1 MPNLGI
7 TELIVI
13 LMILLL
19 VFGGSR
25 LPQIGESLGRTARIF
40 KRGLVSNDAIKVE
53 DETPTATAALEGAP
67 KAASPKPA
75 SSAPTQSRDVAEAE
89 LVDKKS

>member
-1 MPNLGI
+1 VPNLGI

-25 LPQIGESLGRTARIF
+25 LPQIGESLGRTARSF
-40 KRGLVSNDAIKVE
+40 KRGLFSNEAIKV
-53 DETPTATAALEGAP
+53 DDATPTAEATPEGA
-67 KAASPKPA
+67 AKPA
-75 SSAPTQSRDVAEAE
+75 STPMPSREVAEAE

>member
-25 LPQIGESLGRTARIF
+25 LPQIGESLGRTARSF
-40 KRGLVSNDAIKVE
+40 KRGLFSNEAIKV
-53 DETPTATAALEGAP
+53 DEATPTAEATPEPTP
-67 KAASPKPA
+67 KLATPKPA
-75 SSAPTQSRDVAEAE
+75 GAPTQNREVAEAE

>member
-1 MPNLGI
+1 VPNLGF

-25 LPQIGESLGRTARIF
+25 LPQIGESLGRTARSF
-40 KRGLVSNDAIKVE
+40 KRGLFSNESIKV
-53 DETPTATAALEGAP
+53 DETTPTAEATSEGGAQKPAAL
-67 KAASPKPA
+67 KAAS
-75 SSAPTQSRDVAEAE
+75 APTPNREVAEAE

>member
-1 MPNLGI
+1 VPNLGF

-25 LPQIGESLGRTARIF
+25 LPRIGESLGRTARSF
-40 KRGLVSNDAIKVE
+40 KRGLFSNEAIEV
-53 DETPTATAALEGAP
+53 DPADPTAEAKPEGAP
-67 KAASPKPA
+67 KPASPKPA
-75 SSAPTQSRDVAEAE
+75 NPASQNREVADAE

>member
-1 MPNLGI
+1 VPNLGF

-25 LPQIGESLGRTARIF
+25 LPQIGESLGRTARHF
-40 KRGLVSNDAIKVE
+40 KRGLFSNEAIKVE
-53 DETPTATAALEGAP
+53 EATSAEEPGPADAP
-67 KAASPKPA
+67 KSAGAQLA
-75 SSAPTQSRDVAEAE
+75 SAPTQKREIADAE

>member
-1 MPNLGI
+1 MPNLGF

-25 LPQIGESLGRTARIF
+25 LPQIGESLGRTARSF
-40 KRGLVSNDAIKVE
+40 KRGLFSNEAIKV
-53 DETPTATAALEGAP
+53 DEATPTDDVTDGA
-67 KAASPKPA
+67 PKPA
-75 SSAPTQSRDVAEAE
+75 SLNPAGAPTQDREITEAE

>member
-7 TELIVI
+7 PELLVI
-13 LMILLL
+13 LMILVL

-25 LPQIGESLGRTARIF
+25 LPQIGESLGRTARSF
-40 KRGLVSNDAIKVE
+40 KRAIASNDEIKVE
-53 DETPTATAALEGAP
+53 ASETAAATKPSAQLEAP
-67 KAASPKPA
+67 SGE
-75 SSAPTQSRDVAEAE
+75 APGTKISDAE

>member
-1 MPNLGI
+1 VPNLGI

-25 LPQIGESLGRTARIF
+25 LPQIGESLGRTARSF
-40 KRGLVSNDAIKVE
+40 KRGLFSNEAIKV
-53 DETPTATAALEGAP
+53 DEATPTAEATAESAP
-67 KAASPKPA
+67 KPLSPR
-75 SSAPTQSRDVAEAE
+75 SAGGPTPNGEVTEAE

>member
-1 MPNLGI
+1 VPNLGF

-25 LPQIGESLGRTARIF
+25 LPQIGESLGRTARSF
-40 KRGLVSNDAIKVE
+40 KRGLFSNEAIKV
-53 DETPTATAALEGAP
+53 DEATPTAEATGDA
-67 KAASPKPA
+67 PKPA
-75 SSAPTQSRDVAEAE
+75 SLKPPEAPAQKREIAEAE
-89 LVDKKS
+89 LVDKKG

>member
-1 MPNLGI
+1 VPNLGI

-25 LPQIGESLGRTARIF
+25 LPQIGESLGRTARSF
-40 KRGLVSNDAIKVE
+40 KRGLFSNEAIKV
-53 DETPTATAALEGAP
+53 DEATPTAEAIPEGAP
-67 KAASPKPA
+67 KLANPKPA
-75 SSAPTQSRDVAEAE
+75 SAPTQSREVTDAE